1 MLADNVTCNRNLAD
15 LMQIPHIGCYSH
27 RLNLWVKCYTE
38 QYEPLLGAVNDLMLK
53 LRTLKGAAALQKAY
67 DDGEYKYVAL
77 HRNKTRWSSTFNMLQ
92 RFLKIRSV
100 IERMREK
107 DIEDLLLK
115 INELENICIP
125 CTNLYKMYVFSCFCC
140 YNLCYY
146 RLSPID
152 QVTVGL
158 QGRTISVYQAQQL
171 VNFVTQVHS
180 DQLDLNNEYLNVGC
194 NILRSKSFFTGVMKV
209 YEGREN
215 QLSFLEKN
223 ALRAFKKPIQ
233 QASIEDELEV
243 DPNSS
248 NIVADIIA
256 KTNSSLG
263 KHRAVSNESSY
274 YDLDFIPGTSCEVER
289 LFSISRHILTYNRS
303 SMTPTQF
310 ERVIFLKMNKRFW
323 DATLV
328 SKIVSLRKN
337 HAANSHDNDAAVDE
351 NARNVDADP
360 AAEDSYYDQDLQCSE
375 ENDLMSDDI
384 AYDPASNANDP
395 ELGPEFHQDEHP
407 ENIMINHLDENI
419 YNRQL
424 HVSQG
429 QVNNDPESDH
439 DVLLDHLDDAIPA
452 VNEVDPIVSEPEHNQ
467 HIELDLIQLRR
478 NQSSLRTFE
487 RTGSYI
493 AREANSLAKDPRFN
507 AAAVQPMHNVR
518 QVKTNPRYASANLQ

>member
-233 QASIEDELEV
+233 QASM
-243 DPNSS
+243 
-248 NIVADIIA
+248 
-256 KTNSSLG
+256 KTNWKSIRIRLILWLILLQKQTHHWGSTEQFLMSHHITIWILYRELLVKSKDCSVYLGISSL
-263 KHRAVSNESSY
+263 
-274 YDLDFIPGTSCEVER
+274 T
-289 LFSISRHILTYNRS
+289 
-303 SMTPTQF
+303 
-310 ERVIFLKMNKRFW
+310 
-323 DATLV
+323 
-328 SKIVSLRKN
+328 
-337 HAANSHDNDAAVDE
+337 
-351 NARNVDADP
+351 
-360 AAEDSYYDQDLQCSE
+360 
-375 ENDLMSDDI
+375 
-384 AYDPASNANDP
+384 
-395 ELGPEFHQDEHP
+395 
-407 ENIMINHLDENI
+407 
-419 YNRQL
+419 
-424 HVSQG
+424 
-429 QVNNDPESDH
+429 
-439 DVLLDHLDDAIPA
+439 
-452 VNEVDPIVSEPEHNQ
+452 
-467 HIELDLIQLRR
+467 
-478 NQSSLRTFE
+478 
-487 RTGSYI
+487 I
-493 AREANSLAKDPRFN
+493 ARR
-507 AAAVQPMHNVR
+507 
-518 QVKTNPRYASANLQ
+518 